1 MRGGIYMAEK
11 VTSMRLNEEDLE
23 QFKAFAKENNLNQQ
37 QAFNNLIA
45 LAELEKAKDV
55 LGDRAKSVNSFKETV
70 TKLINFYVNALEENA
85 TTEETIRE
93 ELNKE
98 LTTKDNTITTMYDQ
112 LQEIKNENKELDR
125 TNNNYKLS
133 DDILR
138 EEIKKLN
145 NDIADKQKNIDKL
158 NSNNDL
164 LQENLQE
171 YKQYKDDYKNLE
183 NELDQLKVEHQALKY
198 NNDKLNN
205 DNKQLHDKLNNN
217 TDMITFY
224 KSEIDNKDKS
234 INEYKADIKSLEDT
248 HKQQVLDVKDL
259 YKGTLDNKSK
269 EFQEQLK
276 KSELEFNKKLDFE
289 LQKKDLEFQKLKN
302 EIDALKKSNL
312 KVPTTKTK

>member
-1 MRGGIYMAEK
+1 MAEK